1 MTPVRDAT
9 RLRSVRRPRSL
20 PGLAAALLFL
30 FAAGG
35 GVYADTLYD
44 QANLRYRA
52 GEYAGAIDLLMKKPS
67 RTAGELNLLGWAF
80 LKSGDTGNSIRSFSS
95 SLELAPDLSDSYC
108 GLGYAYL
115 ERKDFE
121 AAKENFLRSVSDG
134 SNNPECFLG
143 MGIAQEMLGKRKEA
157 LASYG
162 KALSLDPEN
171 QAAKEKISGLK
182 SLPKNASAESLYDE
196 ALSAYRRG
204 DYETSIARL
213 RSAVE
218 IEPRSAPLHVL
229 LGWSYHR
236 TGRYGSAE
244 EAFRRALALEPALEE
259 GKLGLAY
266 ASIAGGKHENAL
278 PILRELAPKQ
288 PTNEE
293 LQLAL
298 GEAYFRTGDNRS
310 AGRVYRDLV
319 KRQVAVSAARER
331 LERLYGSREVMD
343 AGKAGSASIV
353 PRGSVSV
360 NFRARGDYFE
370 VLGKAGWKRTYLKG
384 VNLGPARPGEFP
396 STPPTDTGTYL
407 EWLDQIAG
415 MSANMVRVY
424 TILPPA
430 FYQALDMHNRR
441 SPDKIWLFQEVWLR
455 EREDTRDLYDR
466 SWSDEFRNEIRDVI
480 DLIHGSADI
489 PYRRGH
495 AAGIYTADISRYV
508 FAIGLGRELEPSVAL
523 ATNAANPARKRY
535 PGEYIHVE
543 SGNPSE
549 IWFAEMADLAIRY
562 ETGKYASQRPLAVV
576 NWPPL
581 DPMRHVTE
589 ANFAE
594 EVRFRRQRGE
604 PVDDAVPEFMNDA
617 DAVSLD
623 VMKFRPTPAFPAGL
637 FAAYHVYSHWPDF
650 LFNDPEY
657 PKAKDHEGPNRYY
670 GYLLDLKRHHAG
682 IPLLIAE
689 YGLATSWGVAH
700 VHPDGWDNGG
710 FSEKRQAEVLT
721 RMTRNIR
728 DAGCA
733 GGLVFE
739 WMDEWWKRVSDD
751 FTRPFTLPVER
762 APLWMNLLDPEQ
774 FFGILGYRSPGPVP
788 LLRGET
794 EDWGKGT
801 LLASSDDRGKLPVG
815 APKRIHAY
823 SDPAFLYLRLDVETG
838 NAGEKVFDWNASQY
852 WIALN
857 TFPGRAGSR
866 KIPDLP
872 LSMETG
878 ANFLIRL
885 AGPGTGRILIAE
897 NYNPNRRVEST
908 AGPWKHIER
917 KPGMKI
923 SLEDRS
929 PFGEMV
935 IEANQLR
942 YGRDGSVFPP
952 IFHNRSVLH
961 HGTADPSSDRYSSQ
975 ASWHADASRGMLEA
989 RIPWGL
995 LYFTDPSSLKVA
1007 AGTDGH
1013 GVPQTAVTGG
1023 VAVTAIRVGMT
1034 PKKSFFLH
1042 GPADSLPV
1050 ARRGAIRSSDIPVY
1064 SWRKWDEVRYE
1075 SYRKAAYFSLQR
1087 IFSEMS
1093 PPRGESDPLEGKSG
1107 KRL

>member
-1 MTPVRDAT
+1 MTPVRDRT
-9 RLRSVRRPRSL
+9 RVRSGRRPRAL
-20 PGLAAALLFL
+20 LGLAVTLLFI
-30 FAAGG
+30 FAGG
-35 GVYADTLYD
+35 GGVLADTLYD
-44 QANLRYRA
+44 QAILRYRA
-52 GEYAGAIDLLMKKPS
+52 GEYAAAIDLLMKKPS

-80 LKSGDTGNSIRSFSS
+80 LRSGDTGNSIRSFSL
-95 SLELAPDLSDSYC
+95 SLALAPGLSDSYC

-121 AAKENFLRSVSDG
+121 AAKENFLQSVSDD
-134 SNNPECFLG
+134 SKNPECFVG
-143 MGIAQEMLGKRKEA
+143 MGIAEEMLGKREDA
-157 LASYG
+157 FSSYG

-171 QAAKEKISGLK
+171 RAAKEKIRALK
-182 SLPKNASAESLYDE
+182 SLPKNASVESLYDE

-204 DYETSIARL
+204 DYEISIARL

-218 IEPRSAPLHVL
+218 IEPQSAHLRVL

-236 TGRYGSAE
+236 TGRVGSAE
-244 EAFRRALALEPALEE
+244 ESFRGALALEPGLEE
-259 GKLGLAY
+259 GRLGLAY
-266 ASIAGGKHENAL
+266 AAIAGNKYEAAL

-298 GEAYFRTGDNRS
+298 GEAYFRTGDNRG

-319 KRQVAVSAARER
+319 KRQVAVSTARER
-331 LERLYGSREVMD
+331 LEWLYGSREGGTGEVEL
-343 AGKAGSASIV
+343 APIV
-353 PRGSVSV
+353 RRGSVAV

-370 VLGKAGWKRTYLKG
+370 VLGEAGWKRTYLKG

-396 STPPTDTGTYL
+396 SMPPADTGTYL
-407 EWLDQIAG
+407 EWLSRIAG

-430 FYQALDMHNRR
+430 FYQALDMHNKR
-441 SPDKIWLFQEVWLR
+441 SPDKIWLLQEVWLR
-455 EREDTRDLYDR
+455 EREDTRNLYDH
-466 SWSDEFRNEIRDVI
+466 SWSEEFRNEIRNVV
-480 DLIHGSADI
+480 DLIHGRADI

-495 AAGIYTADISRYV
+495 AAGIYTADVSRYV

-523 ATNAANPARKRY
+523 VTNAANPTRNRY
-535 PGEYIHVE
+535 PGEYVHVE

-562 ETGKYASQRPLAVV
+562 ETGKYAGQRPLAVV

-594 EVRFRRQRGE
+594 EVRIRRQRGE
-604 PVDDAVPEFMNDA
+604 PVDDAVPEFVNDA

-623 VMKFRPTPAFPAGL
+623 VMKFRPTPAFLAGL

-700 VHPDGWDNGG
+700 VHPEGWDNGG

-739 WMDEWWKRVSDD
+739 WQDEWWKRVSDD
-751 FTRPFTLPVER
+751 FTRPFALPVER
-762 APLWMNLLDPEQ
+762 TPLWLNMLDPEQ
-774 FFGILGYRSPGPVP
+774 HFGILGYRSPGPVP
-788 LLRGET
+788 LLRGEP

-823 SDPAFLYLRLDVETG
+823 SDPAFLYLRLDVEKG

-885 AGPGTGRILIAE
+885 SGPDAGRILIAE
-897 NYNPNRRVEST
+897 NYDPNRRVEST
-908 AGPWKHIER
+908 AVPWKHIER

-952 IFHNRSVLH
+952 VFHGRSVLH
-961 HGTADPSSDRYSSQ
+961 HGTADPSSDRYSSK
-975 ASWHADASRGMLEA
+975 ASWHADASRGMIEA

-995 LYFTDPSSLKVA
+995 LYFTDPSSLQVA

-1013 GVPQTAVTGG
+1013 GVPHTAATEG
-1023 VAVTAIRVGMT
+1023 VAVTAIRVGIM
-1034 PKKSFFLH
+1034 PQKGFFLRD
-1042 GPADSLPV
+1042 PADSLPV
-1050 ARRGAIRSSDIPVY
+1050 ARRGAIRAGDIPVY
-1064 SWRKWDEVRYE
+1064 SWRKWDVVRYE

-1087 IFSEMS
+1087 IFREMRN
-1093 PPRGESDPLEGKSG
+1093 PPKEGG
-1107 KRL
+1107 PMEKR

>member
-1 MTPVRDAT
+1 MTPVRGWT
-9 RLRSVRRPRSL
+9 RVRSGRRPRAL
-20 PGLAAALLFL
+20 LGLAVVLLFL
-30 FAAGG
+30 FAGGG
-35 GVYADTLYD
+35 GVLADSLYD

-67 RTAGELNLLGWAF
+67 KTAGELNLLGWAF
-80 LKSGDTGNSIRSFSS
+80 LRFGDTGNSIRSFSS
-95 SLELAPDLSDSYC
+95 SLALAPALSDSYC

-115 ERKDFE
+115 ERNAFE
-121 AAKENFLRSVSDG
+121 AAKENFLRSVSDD
-134 SNNPECFLG
+134 SKNPECFLG
-143 MGIAQEMLGKRKEA
+143 MGIAQEMLGKREDA
-157 LASYG
+157 FASYG

-171 QAAKEKISGLK
+171 RVAKEKIRALK
-182 SLPKNASAESLYDE
+182 SLPKNASVGSLYDE

-204 DYETSIARL
+204 DYETSITRL

-218 IEPRSAPLHVL
+218 IEPQSAQLRVL

-244 EAFRRALALEPALEE
+244 ESFRGALALEPGLEE
-259 GKLGLAY
+259 GRLGLAY
-266 ASIAGGKHENAL
+266 AAIAGDKYEPAL

-298 GEAYFRTGDNRS
+298 GEAYFRTGDNRG

-319 KRQVAVSAARER
+319 KRQVAVSTARER
-331 LERLYGSREVMD
+331 LERLYGSREGGTGEVEP
-343 AGKAGSASIV
+343 APIV
-353 PRGSVSV
+353 RRGSVAV

-370 VLGKAGWKRTYLKG
+370 VLGKAEWKRTYLKG

-396 STPPTDTGTYL
+396 SMPPADTGTYL
-407 EWLDQIAG
+407 EWLAQIAG

-430 FYQALDMHNRR
+430 FYQALDMHNKR
-441 SPDKIWLFQEVWLR
+441 SSDKIWLLQEVWLR
-455 EREDTRDLYDR
+455 EREDTGNLYDP
-466 SWSDEFRNEIRDVI
+466 SWSEEFRNEIRNVV
-480 DLIHGSADI
+480 DLIHGRADI

-495 AAGIYTADISRYV
+495 AAGIYTADVSRYV
-508 FAIGLGRELEPSVAL
+508 FAIGIGREVEPSVAL
-523 ATNAANPARKRY
+523 ATNAANPARKRFL
-535 PGEYIHVE
+535 GEYVHVE

-562 ETGKYASQRPLAVV
+562 ETGKYASQRPLTVV

-581 DPMRHVTE
+581 DPMHHVTE
-589 ANFAE
+589 ANYAE
-594 EVRFRRQRGE
+594 EVRVRRQRGE
-604 PVDDAVPEFMNDA
+604 PVDEAIPEFLNDA

-623 VMKFRPTPAFPAGL
+623 VMKFRPTPAFVAGL
-637 FAAYHVYSHWPDF
+637 FATYHVYSHWPDF

-657 PKAKDHEGPNRYY
+657 PKAKDHVGSNRYF
-670 GYLLDLKRHHAG
+670 GYLLDLKRNHAG
-682 IPLLIAE
+682 MPLLIAE

-710 FSEKRQAEVLT
+710 FTEKRQAEVLT

-739 WMDEWWKRVSDD
+739 WQDEWWKRVSDD

-762 APLWMNLLDPEQ
+762 KPLWLNLLDPEQ
-774 FFGILGYRSPGPVP
+774 LFGILGYRSPGPVP
-788 LLRGET
+788 LLRGKE
-794 EDWGKGT
+794 EDWEKGT
-801 LLASSDDRGKLPVG
+801 LLGSNDDRGKLPVG
-815 APKRIHAY
+815 APKRIYAY
-823 SDPAFLYLRLDVETG
+823 SDPAFLYLRLDVEKG
-838 NAGEKVFDWNASQY
+838 NAGEKVFDWNVSQY
-852 WIALN
+852 WIVLN

-885 AGPGTGRILIAE
+885 AGPDSGRVLIAE
-897 NYNPNRRVEST
+897 NYNPNRRVES
-908 AGPWKHIER
+908 AAVPWKHIER

-929 PFGEMV
+929 PFEEMV

-952 IFHNRSVLH
+952 AFHDRSVLQ

-975 ASWHADASRGMLEA
+975 ASWHADASRGMIEA

-995 LYFTDPSSLKVA
+995 LYFTDPSSLQVA
-1007 AGTDGH
+1007 AGTDGR
-1013 GVPQTAVTGG
+1013 GVPQTAATGG
-1023 VAVTAIRVGMT
+1023 VAVTAIRVGMM
-1034 PKKSFFLH
+1034 PQKGFFLR

-1050 ARRGAIRSSDIPVY
+1050 ARKGVVRADDTPVY
-1064 SWRKWDEVRYE
+1064 SWRKWDVVRYE

-1087 IFSEMS
+1087 IFREMRN
-1093 PPRGESDPLEGKSG
+1093 PPGEGDPMEGKSG
-1107 KRL
+1107 KRP